1 MGKILLRLQLA
12 AGLLFWVYGAR
23 IPLDIDMRS
32 TPFLQS
38 TLSSVQGSTTPK
50 IARAPFTWSHMYLG
64 KLLHQSRVV
73 ELGPRGALFVMYPHH
88 ESTGGA
94 QMPLSASCS
103 TSEKAL
109 CVTSEGE
116 VLPSALLN
124 DGTAHSAQFNVTA
137 TPWLLQ
143 ESMLRTLGHL
153 LDACKLESNGGARVY
168 YADGRPEY
176 TVTACDVVQGTHVL
190 VYEPRLKRVS
200 LRAQTFGPAAY
211 VICLLSATMHIAFLA
226 SPAASSEAWFFPC
239 NCLLSVVACLVLYLK
254 GEVQFHTLEDEV
266 FFWISGAYAL
276 GALLRRRDEAYLF
289 ALSMM
294 AAALYRTHETPY
306 APILGYVLGYRA
318 WMLLLQET
326 KPNIKGPYSSYAYNP
341 TAMNK
346 LSVGGK
352 GAVVVTAGAVAA
364 DPQNAFGLSF
374 TELVLMLVYTSLF
387 CEIAI
392 KPLLMQGGMWTLQ
405 MVFHMFVTYSLA
417 KYRELS
423 IGLPP

>member
-1 MGKILLRLQLA
+1 MGKILLQLQLA
-12 AGLLFWVYGAR
+12 AVLLFWVYGAR

-38 TLSSVQGSTTPK
+38 TLSSMQGSTMPK

-94 QMPLSASCS
+94 QMPLSASCI

-109 CVTSEGE
+109 CVTSEGA

-124 DGTAHSAQFNVTA
+124 DGTASSAQFNVTA

-143 ESMLRTLGHL
+143 ESMLRTLAHL

-168 YADGRPEY
+168 DANGRPEY

-211 VICLLSATMHIAFLA
+211 VICLVSATMHIAFLA
-226 SPAASSEAWFFPC
+226 TPAASSEVWVFPC

-326 KPNIKGPYSSYAYNP
+326 KPSVKSPYSSYAP
-341 TAMNK
+341 TNTTTTTNR

-352 GAVVVTAGAVAA
+352 GAIVMAGA
-364 DPQNAFGLSF
+364 DPQNALGLAF
-374 TELVLMLVYTSLF
+374 TELVLLLVYTSLF

-405 MVFHMFVTYSLA
+405 MVFHTFVTYSLA